1 MLLKRKKRKNGSSNN
16 GSSNGH
22 IPEATY
28 EMPAPI
34 RPLDEFPDEGEPEQL
49 PGVWDYLYGEA
60 GKIAAAK
67 VSRIP
72 GHMILTIC
80 LMRLQT
86 RLCTLTG
93 GVGDPDLQACF
104 ESDFEELMVGLDG
117 QGRTEAVTIASAEG
131 MEEDED
137 VPSAKLFG
145 IR

>member
-1 MLLKRKKRKNGSSNN
+1 MLLKRRRKNKNGSSN

-22 IPEATY
+22 
-28 EMPAPI
+28 MPAYEIPAQP
-34 RPLDEFPDEGEPEQL
+34 RPLDEYPDEGEPDPL